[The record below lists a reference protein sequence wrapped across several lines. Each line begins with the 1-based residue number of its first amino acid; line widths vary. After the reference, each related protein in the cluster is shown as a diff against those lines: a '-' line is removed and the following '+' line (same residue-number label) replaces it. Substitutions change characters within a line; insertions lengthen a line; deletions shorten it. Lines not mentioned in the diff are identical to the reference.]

1 MRISHHSSPGTPR
14 GLRSALIFSLPF
26 ASLAFAALLA
36 LHAPLLRLPYFWD
49 EAGYYVP
56 AARDLLL
63 NGRLIPLSTPS
74 NAHPPLVMAYLALW
88 WKIAGF
94 APEVTRVA
102 MILAASFT
110 LLGLFRLAEAA
121 ANREVA
127 IAATVCT
134 ALYPVFFA
142 QSSLAHLDI
151 AAAGLT
157 FWGLYAYVRGSARGT
172 VFWFSLAALAKETAI
187 LAPLA
192 LLAWELL
199 SPWITTRDGNEF
211 FPPPGRKPLW
221 LLLTMLPLSAWY
233 AYHYFRTGFVFGN
246 PEFFR
251 YNVGSTLHPLRIAL
265 ALLIRLWQTFGYF
278 HLLLLTLATLFAM
291 WLPPMRD
298 QSGDRPRIALH
309 LQFAMLSVIVAYLL
323 AMAVIGGAELAR
335 YMLPVVP
342 LVILIGVSTLWRR
355 VRWWRAVV
363 VLVALSFVAGWFI
376 NPPYGYA
383 PEDNLAYRDYIRLH
397 QRAEQ
402 FLEAR
407 YPMARVLTAWPASD
421 ELSRPYLGY
430 VTRPMHV
437 VRIENFAIDQALSA
451 AEIRSTFEV
460 AFVFST
466 KYEPAHPLLEDWGLW
481 QEWKTRFFGYHR
493 DIPPAAA
500 AQILGGSLVYSETRN
515 GQWVGV
521 IELDQILDARA
532 ECERGSLAPA
542 EAGRIKKVQKCGFI
556 TAVETAGSAA
566 AIEFHRKTPA
576 RCPTYP
582 VPTCRFPT
590 CPAPTS
596 RMKMNFDP
604 VKTNSAATEL
614 PPATGAV
621 PES

>member
-1 MRISHHSSPGTPR
+1 MRISRHSSPGTQR
-14 GLRSALIFSLPF
+14 GLHSALVSSLAF
-26 ASLAFAALLA
+26 AALAFAALLA

-63 NGRLIPLSTPS
+63 SGRLIPHSTPS

-88 WKIAGF
+88 WKMAGF
-94 APEVTRVA
+94 SPAVTRVA

-110 LLGLFRLAEAA
+110 LLGLFRLAEAV

-134 ALYPVFFA
+134 GLYPVFFA

-157 FWGLYAYVRGSARGT
+157 FWGLYAYASSSVRGT
-172 VFWFSLAALAKETAI
+172 VLWFSLAALAKETAI

-199 SPWITTRDGNEF
+199 SPWINTRDGNEL
-211 FPPPGRKPLW
+211 FPPARKPLW
-221 LLLTMLPLSAWY
+221 LLLTTLPLSGWY

-251 YNVGSTLHPLRIAL
+251 YNVGSTLHPLRIVL

-291 WLPPMRD
+291 WLPPMPD
-298 QSGDRPRIALH
+298 QSGERPRIALH
-309 LQFAMLSVIVAYLL
+309 LQFAMLSVIAAYLF

-355 VRWWRAVV
+355 VRWWKAVV
-363 VLVALSFVAGWFI
+363 VVVALSFVAGWFI
-376 NPPYGYA
+376 NPPYGFA
-383 PEDNLAYRDYIRLH
+383 PEDNLAYWDYIRLH
-397 QRAEQ
+397 QHAEE
-402 FLEAR
+402 FLETR

-421 ELSRPYLGY
+421 ELSHPYLGY
-430 VTRPMHV
+430 VTRPMRV
-437 VRIENFAIDQALSA
+437 VRIENFAIDQVLAA

-460 AFVFST
+460 ALVFST
-466 KYEPAHPLLEDWGLW
+466 KYEPAHPLLEDWSLW

-493 DIPPAAA
+493 DLPPAAA
-500 AQILGGSLVYSETRN
+500 AQILGGSLVYTENRN

-521 IELDQILDARA
+521 IELEQVLDARA
-532 ECERGSLAPA
+532 DRECGQFASA
-542 EAGRIKKVQKCGFI
+542 EAGRMRQS
-556 TAVETAGSAA
+556 TAVGRAGSAA
-566 AIEFHRKTPA
+566 EIEFRRKTPIH
-576 RCPTYP
+576 
-582 VPTCRFPT
+582 FPT
-590 CPAPTS
+590 FRSPSCPAPRS

-604 VKTNSAATEL
+604 AKTNSAAAAEL
-614 PPATGAV
+614 PPATAAV